1 MNLYWSCNKS
11 KKKLNKQNSS
21 VQSCVLA
28 DLLINDS
35 IVDLLKKKNED
46 VWIRPRMA
54 INREKNIARHLKT

>member
-35 IVDLLKKKNED
+35 IVDLLKKKKWRRVD
-46 VWIRPRMA
+46 QA
-54 INREKNIARHLKT
+54 